1 MKEYLENINK
11 AFESKARLGIMSILI
26 VNESV
31 DFVTLKNLLD
41 LTDGNLASHTRSLEE
56 LGYIQCQKQFIGRR
70 PNTTFSVTQK
80 GREAFCKAL
89 KRFGRVFKEPEYII
103 FFTYY
108 TLKFK
113 VLFK

>member
-41 LTDGNLASHTRSLEE
+41 LTDGNLASPTRRLEE
-56 LGYIQCQKQFIGRR
+56 LGYIQCKKQFIGRR

-80 GREAFCKAL
+80 GREAFAKHLNAL
-89 KRFGRVFKEPEYII
+89 EEV
-103 FFTYY
+103 
-108 TLKFK
+108 LKNQNI
-113 VLFK
+113 

>member
-56 LGYIQCQKQFIGRR
+56 L
-70 PNTTFSVTQK
+70 
-80 GREAFCKAL
+80 
-89 KRFGRVFKEPEYII
+89 
-103 FFTYY
+103 
-108 TLKFK
+108 
-113 VLFK
+113 

>member
-41 LTDGNLASHTRSLEE
+41 LTDGNLASHSWSLEE
-56 LGYIQCQKQFIGRR
+56 FGFIQCQKQFIGRR

-80 GREAFCKAL
+80 GREALAKHLNAL
-89 KRFGRVFKEPEYII
+89 EEF
-103 FFTYY
+103 
-108 TLKFK
+108 LKNQNI
-113 VLFK
+113 

>member
-41 LTDGNLASHTRSLEE
+41 LTDGNLASHTRRVLRNWDISNARNNSSDDAPTRRSPSRR
-56 LGYIQCQKQFIGRR
+56 KAGRLLQS
-70 PNTTFSVTQK
+70 T
-80 GREAFCKAL
+80 
-89 KRFGRVFKEPEYII
+89 
-103 FFTYY
+103 
-108 TLKFK
+108 
-113 VLFK
+113 

>member
-41 LTDGNLASHTRSLEE
+41 LTDGNPATPGVLRNWDISNARNNSSDDAPTRRSPSRR
-56 LGYIQCQKQFIGRR
+56 KAGRLLQS
-70 PNTTFSVTQK
+70 T
-80 GREAFCKAL
+80 
-89 KRFGRVFKEPEYII
+89 
-103 FFTYY
+103 
-108 TLKFK
+108 
-113 VLFK
+113 

>member
-41 LTDGNLASHTRSLEE
+41 LTDGNLASHTSSLEE
-56 LGYIQCQKQFIGRR
+56 LGYI
-70 PNTTFSVTQK
+70 PV
-80 GREAFCKAL
+80 REI
-89 KRFGRVFKEPEYII
+89 E
-103 FFTYY
+103 
-108 TLKFK
+108 
-113 VLFK
+113 

>member
-41 LTDGNLASHTRSLEE
+41 LTDGNLATPEALRNWDISNARNNSSDDVPTRRSPSRR
-56 LGYIQCQKQFIGRR
+56 KAGRLLQS
-70 PNTTFSVTQK
+70 T
-80 GREAFCKAL
+80 
-89 KRFGRVFKEPEYII
+89 
-103 FFTYY
+103 
-108 TLKFK
+108 
-113 VLFK
+113 

>member
-56 LGYIQCQKQFIGRR
+56 LGYIQCQKQFIGLR

-80 GREAFCKAL
+80 GREACAKHLNAL
-89 KRFGRVFKEPEYII
+89 EEFLRNQNI
-103 FFTYY
+103 
-108 TLKFK
+108 
-113 VLFK
+113 

>member
-41 LTDGNLASHTRSLEE
+41 LTDGNLASHPRSLEE
-56 LGYIQCQKQFIGRR
+56 LGYIQCQ
-70 PNTTFSVTQK
+70 
-80 GREAFCKAL
+80 
-89 KRFGRVFKEPEYII
+89 
-103 FFTYY
+103 
-108 TLKFK
+108 
-113 VLFK
+113 

>member
-56 LGYIQCQKQFIGRR
+56 LGYIQCQKQFIGR
-70 PNTTFSVTQK
+70 
-80 GREAFCKAL
+80 
-89 KRFGRVFKEPEYII
+89 VFKESEYII
-103 FFTYY
+103 FFTYH
-108 TLKFK
+108 TLNFK

>member
-41 LTDGNLASHTRSLEE
+41 LTDGNLASHARSLEE
-56 LGYIQCQKQFIGRR
+56 LGYIQCQKQF
-70 PNTTFSVTQK
+70 TTFSVTQK
-80 GREAFCKAL
+80 GREAFAKHLNAL
-89 KRFGRVFKEPEYII
+89 EEF
-103 FFTYY
+103 
-108 TLKFK
+108 LKNQNI
-113 VLFK
+113 